1 MRITELL
8 KKDSV
13 SLGVRVDSKDAAI
26 NYLVDLH
33 ARVGNITDKAV
44 FKEGIVK
51 REEGGS
57 TAIGEGIAIPH
68 AKNKAVTKAG
78 LAAMT
83 VPEGVDYD
91 SLDGQPTNLIFM
103 IAAPEGGSDVHLEV
117 LSRLSMLLI
126 DEDFRK
132 ELLAS
137 KNVDE
142 FLKVCDKYEAAKFP
156 EEFAKDEQRA
166 DDKATDGQKADAAGS
181 EGTGKQKAD
190 AAGSEGTGKQNT
202 DAAGSKAP
210 AYKVLA
216 VTACPTGIAHTYM
229 AAEALEKEGKKLGI
243 PVKAETNGSG
253 GAKNILTDEEIASC
267 DGIIVA
273 ADKNVETARFDGKPV
288 LFVKVADGIHKPAE
302 LIQKIESGEVP
313 VHHEKGAAK
322 TYSKADGSIG
332 SRIYKHLMNGVSHM
346 LPFVIG
352 GGILTA
358 LAFLIDT
365 LCGYGA
371 TGGSSFGSCTP
382 LSAFFKYAGGLA
394 MGIMV
399 PILAGFIAES
409 IADRPGLAVGFLGGL
424 LASSGNAAIAGYTWA
439 NDGLSGFQNFI
450 AKFGFTG
457 PAGGNTVSGF
467 LGGIVAGF
475 LAGYIVLLLRKL
487 CDRLPQSLEGIKPTL
502 IYPVVGM
509 FVTAVLMIFIF
520 NPLIG
525 VVNTGLSNML
535 SALAEKNLLIV
546 LGLILGGMMAVD
558 MGGPINKAAYVYGTM
573 VLGTASEL
581 LAAGVSLTDPA
592 VQACYISMAAV
603 MVGGMVPPLGIALAC
618 IFFPKKFT
626 KAERNSTVS
635 NIVMGCGF
643 ITEGAIPFAA
653 ADPGHV
659 IPCTFIGAAVAG
671 ALSAA
676 FRCTLMAP
684 HGGLFVFATVGHP
697 LMYIVSWLVGSAV
710 TCILLGLIKK
720 PVQE

>member
-1 MRITELL
+1 
-8 KKDSV
+8 
-13 SLGVRVDSKDAAI
+13 
-26 NYLVDLH
+26 
-33 ARVGNITDKAV
+33 
-44 FKEGIVK
+44 
-51 REEGGS
+51 
-57 TAIGEGIAIPH
+57 
-68 AKNKAVTKAG
+68 
-78 LAAMT
+78 
-83 VPEGVDYD
+83 
-91 SLDGQPTNLIFM
+91 
-103 IAAPEGGSDVHLEV
+103 
-117 LSRLSMLLI
+117 
-126 DEDFRK
+126 
-132 ELLAS
+132 
-137 KNVDE
+137 
-142 FLKVCDKYEAAKFP
+142 
-156 EEFAKDEQRA
+156 
-166 DDKATDGQKADAAGS
+166 
-181 EGTGKQKAD
+181 
-190 AAGSEGTGKQNT
+190 
-202 DAAGSKAP
+202 
-210 AYKVLA
+210 
-216 VTACPTGIAHTYM
+216 
-229 AAEALEKEGKKLGI
+229 
-243 PVKAETNGSG
+243 
-253 GAKNILTDEEIASC
+253 
-267 DGIIVA
+267 
-273 ADKNVETARFDGKPV
+273 
-288 LFVKVADGIHKPAE
+288 
-302 LIQKIESGEVP
+302 
-313 VHHEKGAAK
+313 
-322 TYSKADGSIG
+322 
-332 SRIYKHLMNGVSHM
+332 
-346 LPFVIG
+346 
-352 GGILTA
+352 
-358 LAFLIDT
+358 
-365 LCGYGA
+365 
-371 TGGSSFGSCTP
+371 
-382 LSAFFKYAGGLA
+382 

-399 PILAGFIAES
+399 PVLAGFIAES

-439 NDGLSGFQNFI
+439 NDGLSSFQNFI

-581 LAAGVSLTDPA
+581 LAAGASLTDPA

-720 PVQE
+720 PAQE

>member
-13 SLGVRVDSKDAAI
+13 SLGVKVESKDAAI

-51 REEGGS
+51 REESGS

-137 KNVDE
+137 KNVEE

-181 EGTGKQKAD
+181 EGTGKQ
-190 AAGSEGTGKQNT
+190 NT
-202 DAAGSKAP
+202 DAAGSKGTGKQKADAAASSAP

-253 GAKNILTDEEIASC
+253 GAKNILTDEEIAAC

-313 VHHEKGAAK
+313 VHHEKGAEK

-399 PILAGFIAES
+399 PVLAGFIAES
-409 IADRPGLAVGFLGGL
+409 IADRPGLAVGFLGGI
-424 LASSGNAAIAGYTWA
+424 LASSGNAAVAGYAWA

-450 AKFGFTG
+450 ARFGFTG

-487 CDRLPQSLEGIKPTL
+487 CDKLPQSLEGIKPTL

-581 LAAGVSLTDPA
+581 LAAGASLTDPA

-720 PVQE
+720 PAQE

>member
-8 KKDSV
+8 KKDGV

-33 ARVGNITDKAV
+33 ARVGNITDKAI

-51 REEGGS
+51 REESGS

-156 EEFAKDEQRA
+156 EEFAKDEQSA
-166 DDKATDGQKADAAGS
+166 DDKATDKQKTDAAGS
-181 EGTGKQKAD
+181 EGTDKQK
-190 AAGSEGTGKQNT
+190 T

-210 AYKVLA
+210 VYKVLA

-399 PILAGFIAES
+399 PVLAGFIAES

-581 LAAGVSLTDPA
+581 LAAGASLTDPA

-720 PVQE
+720 PAQE

>member
-51 REEGGS
+51 REESGS

-190 AAGSEGTGKQNT
+190 AAGS
-202 DAAGSKAP
+202 KAP

-322 TYSKADGSIG
+322 TYSKADGSID

-399 PILAGFIAES
+399 PVLAGFIAES

-720 PVQE
+720 PVRE

>member
-33 ARVGNITDKAV
+33 ARVGNITDKAI

-51 REEGGS
+51 REESGS

-156 EEFAKDEQRA
+156 EEFAKDEQSA
-166 DDKATDGQKADAAGS
+166 DDKATDKQKTDAAGS
-181 EGTGKQKAD
+181 EGTDKQKAD
-190 AAGSEGTGKQNT
+190 AAGS
-202 DAAGSKAP
+202 KAP
-210 AYKVLA
+210 VYKVLA

-313 VHHEKGAAK
+313 VHHEKGVAK

-399 PILAGFIAES
+399 PVLAGFIAES

-581 LAAGVSLTDPA
+581 LAAGASLTDPA